1 MRNQQWRLN
10 LNPAMEK
17 IIFVIMMKLILGEE
31 TRVSTTV
38 RWGIDLKALKSGVGG
53 FIKLTHRI
61 LIKLLSHLLFYNSN
75 NTVSYIWTKYIF
87 YNLMITVRSAVE
99 CLW

>member
-1 MRNQQWRLN
+1 
-10 LNPAMEK
+10 
-17 IIFVIMMKLILGEE
+17 
-31 TRVSTTV
+31 
-38 RWGIDLKALKSGVGG
+38 LKALRSGVGG

-87 YNLMITVRSAVE
+87 YNLMITVRIGDYVDILGNFSSTE
-99 CLW
+99 HLFNRKQI